1 MRKHTTNSVLCNSL
15 FLTPCI
21 FRRYQY
27 VLKAGKVQQE
37 VESGWKIS
45 RFLPRR
51 YGCCAGFMPSFP
63 VREVATQCFLHLLE
77 SCTWRGFQLLH
88 PQLPA
93 QQQTVGNR
101 FGHQVYCGKH
111 PQNILF
117 GHSVTGP
124 VLHSPKLETLGNA
137 QWDQILPFWTQ
148 TLVNTEGHRRN
159 LSHKHD

>member
-1 MRKHTTNSVLCNSL
+1 MAAVQASCLHSQFGRLLLSAS
-15 FLTPCI
+15 FI
-21 FRRYQY
+21 YW
-27 VLKAGKVQQE
+27 KAALDV
-37 VESGWKIS
+37 
-45 RFLPRR
+45 
-51 YGCCAGFMPSFP
+51 
-63 VREVATQCFLHLLE
+63 
-77 SCTWRGFQLLH
+77 GFQLLY